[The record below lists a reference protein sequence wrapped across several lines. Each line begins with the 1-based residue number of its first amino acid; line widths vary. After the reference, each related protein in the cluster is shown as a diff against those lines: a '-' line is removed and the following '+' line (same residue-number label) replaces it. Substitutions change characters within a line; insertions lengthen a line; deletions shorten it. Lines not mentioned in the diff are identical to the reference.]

1 MEMETGRSM
10 EWDTKHYITKPKV
23 VRINLLRSCN
33 DVVNVGVLV
42 LHDYTFSIEECIVL
56 SLGLHFIPPPRKRK
70 LNLLSELIDLFTRR
84 VRIK

>member
-42 LHDYTFSIEECIVL
+42 LHDYTFSMMY
-56 SLGLHFIPPPRKRK
+56 S
-70 LNLLSELIDLFTRR
+70 
-84 VRIK
+84 IKPWLTFYTTTP